1 MPNLNTSLS
10 ISAGGRNFNFGNNYN
25 YQEIFSKDQV
35 LDSNDSFIKVSAFT
49 PGTISANSL
58 ENAKYVCIYN
68 PSNQTAEI
76 RYTLNGWTAGTPDVI
91 GSAAYVSR
99 LLKPREYIV
108 IPNLSLID
116 YSAGTSAGN
125 GGTATLEKTEPNG
138 KVNSTA
144 DLAGAISSTT
154 STSFTIDDGAGDGNY
169 EEVFKVGDY
178 IIIDS
183 EVMLITAVT
192 SDNSGTLT
200 VDRGQL
206 GSTAATHTDNTQVDF
221 HFYNNKVDFDAH
233 SVVQTDHNGEFT
245 STIVPAGDSALT
257 HIVRAVT
264 TSDGIVPGSLMILF
278 YTKGG
283 YQELGLSGIS
293 SSTNSGL
300 TASTAY
306 QFTIAA
312 DGGSA
317 YDLSFTTDSSNLNF
331 GGTNG
336 VISKIQAQLDTQFYT
351 TSSNLFEKRVTV
363 AIVNGDLRFT
373 SGSNLSTSAIALG
386 DSSGGNTD
394 IWGVGRFPAIANVEG
409 AVSAD
414 VHDTTITRDGITTF
428 NNAQM
433 AMDGGYGNITGA
445 ATGTIDY
452 ETTAINLRNAP
463 ANAEMQITY
472 AYDSALAGGV
482 DTNNVIDSILARS
495 TSAYRNSRIQ
505 LLAFN

>member
-1 MPNLNTSLS
+1 
-10 ISAGGRNFNFGNNYN
+10 
-25 YQEIFSKDQV
+25 
-35 LDSNDSFIKVSAFT
+35 
-49 PGTISANSL
+49 
-58 ENAKYVCIYN
+58 
-68 PSNQTAEI
+68 
-76 RYTLNGWTAGTPDVI
+76 
-91 GSAAYVSR
+91 
-99 LLKPREYIV
+99 
-108 IPNLSLID
+108 
-116 YSAGTSAGN
+116 
-125 GGTATLEKTEPNG
+125 
-138 KVNSTA
+138 
-144 DLAGAISSTT
+144 
-154 STSFTIDDGAGDGNY
+154 
-169 EEVFKVGDY
+169 
-178 IIIDS
+178 
-183 EVMLITAVT
+183 MLITAVT